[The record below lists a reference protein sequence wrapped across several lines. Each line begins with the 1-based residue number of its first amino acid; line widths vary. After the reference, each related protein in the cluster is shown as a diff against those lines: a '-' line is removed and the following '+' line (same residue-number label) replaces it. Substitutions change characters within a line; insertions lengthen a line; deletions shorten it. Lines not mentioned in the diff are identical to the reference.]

1 MIKKKISLFT
11 RPKDPKLHV
20 FMSHT
25 EACCYGDWKPQHLL
39 PVRETTRTSII
50 IYTARKETFYKRK
63 KEKNIYNNKVFS
75 TQPQILSGDD
85 SKHIRS
91 HT

>member
-1 MIKKKISLFT
+1 MIKKKILLST

-50 IYTARKETFYKRK
+50 IYTARKETFF
-63 KEKNIYNNKVFS
+63 KEKKVTSYNNKVFS

-85 SKHIRS
+85 SKRIRS